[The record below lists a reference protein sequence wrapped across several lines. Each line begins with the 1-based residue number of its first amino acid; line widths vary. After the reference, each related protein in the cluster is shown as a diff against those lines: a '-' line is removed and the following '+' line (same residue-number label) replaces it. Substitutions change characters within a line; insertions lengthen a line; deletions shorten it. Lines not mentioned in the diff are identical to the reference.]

1 MKFALHFGNLAFPDG
16 PGAKRLVQAAE
27 KAGFESVLAIEHV
40 VIPSEYESVYPYHSS
55 GKLMGTPQIS
65 MPDPLAWMSYAS
77 AVTTTLKFMTGVLIL
92 PQRNPLVLAKQV
104 GTMDY
109 MSGGRIMLGVGVGWL
124 EEEFDALGLSFKT
137 RGKYTDEAMAAM
149 RALWAGD
156 DVSYDGELINFTR
169 VNSNPKPTNGSVPFI
184 IGGHS
189 KFAARRAGRFG
200 DGFFPATGMQGDL
213 RPVLDMMREETVKAG
228 RPADA
233 VEITLGCPDALP
245 NSGKD
250 PLAAVAERAALGAKR
265 LVLPLDPFLPDL
277 EDNLARF
284 GEEVIAKTQAI

>member
-16 PGAKRLVQAAE
+16 PGAKRLAQAAE
-27 KAGFESVLAIEHV
+27 QAGFESVMAIEHV
-40 VIPSEYESVYPYHSS
+40 VIPSEYDSVYPYHSS

-92 PQRNPLVLAKQV
+92 PQRNALVLAKQV
-104 GTMDY
+104 ATMDY

-124 EEEFDALGLSFKT
+124 EEEFEALGISFKT
-137 RGKYTDEAMAAM
+137 RGRYTDEAMQAM
-149 RALWAGD
+149 RALWSGD
-156 DVSYDGELINFTR
+156 DVSFDGELINFR
-169 VNSNPKPTNGSVPFI
+169 NVNCNPKPANGSVPFI

-189 KFAARRAGRFG
+189 KFAARRAGRYG
-200 DGFFPATGMQGDL
+200 DGFFPATGMQTDF
-213 RPVLDMMREETVKAG
+213 RPVLDMMREEATKAG
-228 RPADA
+228 RDPAA
-233 VEITLGCPDALP
+233 VEITLGCPGALP
-245 NSGKD
+245 NSGQD
-250 PLAAVAERAALGAKR
+250 PLEAVAERKALGAGR

-284 GEEVIAKTQAI
+284 GEEVIAKAG